1 MGMIRSGGSFG
12 GRRMG
17 RSCRCGEMSDGEEG
31 LVGDAGLDSI
41 TMARYSLDLLKP
53 AAIYCV
59 HFPGQGGAVLVCI
72 SKGFSRWS
80 CLGG

>member
-1 MGMIRSGGSFG
+1 M
-12 GRRMG
+12 GRRA
-17 RSCRCGEMSDGEEG
+17 
-31 LVGDAGLDSI
+31 LVGDAGLDSV